1 MREGPNLLKLARKEQ
16 CMALLTQ
23 LRTGFKL
30 DGRIYRVY
38 PSGEVQYL
46 HPKDGVYPE
55 KVNKSRVGVNNV
67 MRSIGKNPNP
77 AQVRAARASTRGGA
91 QAGAQTA
98 ARRADQVLGQTGP
111 LRGVK
116 TSAVPLTQPTSLLAS
131 RAALWNLHEHP
142 PNQPAS
148 TPAARVPALGC
159 ASPERSHGAQPPRR
173 LAVEAHATRPPLRPA
188 ATHGKGSALWPSLFQ
203 LPPSVFGL
211 QQRV

>member
-77 AQVRAARASTRGGA
+77 AQVRAPVRPDPCTCT
-91 QAGAQTA
+91 AGAQTA
-98 ARRADQVLGQTGP
+98 ARCADQVFRQIGP
-111 LRGVK
+111 LRGVRHCP
-116 TSAVPLTQPTSLLAS
+116 VPLPQPTSLLAS

-142 PNQPAS
+142 PNEPAFLAR
-148 TPAARVPALGC
+148 AARAPSAAPAWRAAAPHSRCVARQSTFAARGHHC
-159 ASPERSHGAQPPRR
+159 A
-173 LAVEAHATRPPLRPA
+173 PA
-188 ATHGKGSALWPSLFQ
+188 ATATAVP
-203 LPPSVFGL
+203 
-211 QQRV
+211 

>member
-77 AQVRAARASTRGGA
+77 AQVRAARASTRA
-91 QAGAQTA
+91 L
-98 ARRADQVLGQTGP
+98 ARQVLRPQHAAQIKFSGKLGP
-111 LRGVK
+111 F
-116 TSAVPLTQPTSLLAS
+116 
-131 RAALWNLHEHP
+131 
-142 PNQPAS
+142 
-148 TPAARVPALGC
+148 
-159 ASPERSHGAQPPRR
+159 
-173 LAVEAHATRPPLRPA
+173 EA
-188 ATHGKGSALWPSLFQ
+188 
-203 LPPSVFGL
+203 
-211 QQRV
+211 